1 MSIKAYINRYNM
13 RLPFI
18 RPGRNLTF
26 LLSAS
31 FLLIQCTSQIPSTGK
46 LEAGFRDPSIENRPL
61 AFWDWLNG
69 YVDTTKMVFELEEM
83 KRQGMRGAFIWD
95 VGALS
100 DPGKMI
106 PAGPAF
112 LGEQSLKTISLA
124 LKTAGRLGL
133 EMGMIASSSWNAGG
147 DWIGEADAS
156 KQLLSTVQMVTGPS
170 KQRIKIGRPESEAGK
185 DHASSLISSIAI
197 PHSNSKKIDFTRD
210 KAISLDEFRT
220 SDQFIDWQ
228 VPEGKWDVIT
238 FFMYNTGQP
247 LECPSP
253 NSNGPMIDHLSQ
265 RATKIH
271 FDTILTRLA
280 SISTPENRLKFLEVD
295 SYEVWPA
302 KDWTPGFIEEF
313 KTRYGYDPKPFL
325 PLLQGYRSNDSIVGE
340 RFLGD
345 YNRLVG
351 DMIIEN
357 HFKQA
362 TDIVNTNGM
371 KLFAEAG
378 HGGYPRVE
386 PLKGLGNSDVPMGE
400 FWNRQRF
407 WVTKEAASAAHIYG
421 KQVVASESLTGWNHW
436 QHGPTDYKQLIDIAF
451 CEGLNQI
458 VFHTFAHNP
467 AIAGK
472 PGFAYHAGEHLN
484 VNTTW
489 WDMARPFM
497 DYLSRCSYL
506 LRQGNFVGDACL
518 YYGDQQPN
526 VIPPKRIDPNIKPIY
541 NDDQC
546 LHCGQPKPVNV
557 GPLEGYDFDYI
568 NADIIT
574 STLGVEDGKL
584 MLPSGTSYRVMLLP
598 DRTDISLEVL
608 KSLEKLVF
616 DGATVIGPKPE
627 RTTSLKNYPDCDNEV
642 KTIAGKLWGQADGK
656 NIFSNSFGKGKVYW
670 GKTVKEVL
678 EEMKVSPDLEVKGI
692 DNSQYVIDYIHRRTA
707 TEDIY
712 FVSNS
717 SPAEQHV
724 TCTFR
729 VNANRVPELWDAE
742 SGLIQRSVKYSN
754 VEGGISIELTMDPL
768 ASRFVVFKDIS
779 SGKNDKDL
787 SADLQFGF
795 SGHSVGTAPIDIT
808 NNWTV
813 SFDTVMG
820 GPATYRMDKLMD
832 WASADSTGVKY
843 YSGTAAYTR
852 QFTIEKGIL
861 SRGTHAYV
869 TFENIQEVASVSVN
883 GKDCGIIWTPPYR
896 TDITQHI
903 KPGINEIRVQVTN
916 TWNNRIVG
924 DWRNPE
930 KFQYTRTNAKSKFN
944 AKSALLPSGLIGKG
958 EILFLK

>member
-1 MSIKAYINRYNM
+1 M

-930 KFQYTRTNAKSKFN
+930 KFQYIRTNAKSKFN